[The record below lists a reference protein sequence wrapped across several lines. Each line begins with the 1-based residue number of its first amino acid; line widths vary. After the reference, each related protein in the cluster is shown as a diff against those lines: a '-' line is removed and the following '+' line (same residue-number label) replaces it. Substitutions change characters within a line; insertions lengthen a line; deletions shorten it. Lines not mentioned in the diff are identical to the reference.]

1 MIEVMNIPVTQI
13 CPSPRNPRKTFDESA
28 IEELAKN
35 IEKQG
40 LLQPI
45 TVRLKSKGYEEID
58 EDTAEVVIIEPQYE
72 IVCGERRF
80 RAYKKIGSRLNGYNE
95 IPCIIRDMS
104 DDEAFEAMITENLQ
118 RQDVDPVEEALA
130 FSLLAENGKSVDD
143 IAAKFGKSNRF
154 VLDRIKLNALIPE
167 LKELIKSDD
176 LPLSGAM
183 ILSKLSEKDQKGYYK
198 NYHKGSSVNE
208 IKRFVDN
215 KFGIITS
222 CQFFNEDGFSSSYPK
237 CADCVNNTANYSC
250 LFYEMKGKEQKCAN
264 PECLRKKESDYIF
277 YKIMQQADILVK
289 DGETLDFGK
298 SVVIYSAPEPYWND
312 ELKKKSNE
320 FLKRVKNAGFAVV
333 DPHDV
338 FDSECF
344 YKENDERITKMLSGN
359 KIYRCISFNNGY
371 GKSYYSVKFY
381 YVKKHTA
388 TGTCAAVDVRSAEID
403 KIKSQM
409 KRNKEIAVENAAKT
423 MREWAQNKKSYPAK
437 SSELSLNERVVFD
450 VMVLRGCSSEYL
462 ESIGIKKH
470 DVNDKGWIEYVKN
483 NQSERMHWYR
493 EFIRENLTSNDVN
506 SYDYMRRCQIMIFS
520 EQYPD
525 EFSKMNKKILD
536 SYSKKET
543 SLKGKLD
550 ELEKA

>member
-13 CPSPRNPRKTFDESA
+13 SPSPRNPRKTFDESA

-45 TVRLKSKGYEEID
+45 TVRLKSKGYDEID
-58 EDTAEVVIIEPQYE
+58 EDTAEVISIEPQYE

-80 RAYKKIGSRLNGYNE
+80 RAYKKIGSRLNGYHE

-154 VLDRIKLNALIPE
+154 VLDRIKLNGLIPE
-167 LKELIKSDD
+167 LKALIKSDD

-183 ILSKLSEKDQKGYYK
+183 ILSKLGEKDQKGYYDS
-198 NYHKGSSVNE
+198 YPYGSSVNE
-208 IKRFVDN
+208 IKRFVDH

-222 CQFFNEDGFSSSYPK
+222 CQFIDEDGFSSSYPK
-237 CADCVNNTANYSC
+237 CADCGNNTANYSC
-250 LFYEMKGKEQKCAN
+250 LFYEMKGKEQKCTN

-277 YKIMQQADILVK
+277 YKIMQESGSFVK
-289 DGETLDFGK
+289 EGDSLDFGK
-298 SVVIYSAPEPYWND
+298 SVVIFNSPEPYWND
-312 ELKKKSNE
+312 ELKRKNNE
-320 FLKRVKNAGFAVV
+320 FLQRIRDAGFAVV
-333 DPHDV
+333 EPHEV
-338 FDSECF
+338 FDTECF
-344 YKENDERITKMLSGN
+344 YKEDDERVARMLSEN

-371 GKSYYSVKFY
+371 GKLYYSVKFY

-388 TGTCAAVDVRSAEID
+388 TSTCAVVDVKSAEID
-403 KIKSQM
+403 KIKLQM
-409 KRNKEIAVENAAKT
+409 QRNKEIAVENAAKT
-423 MREWAQNKKSYPAK
+423 MREWAQSKKSYPTK
-437 SSELSLNERVVFD
+437 SSELSLNEMLVFD
-450 VMVLRGCSSEYL
+450 VMVLRGCSSDYL
-462 ESIGIKKH
+462 ESIGIKKY
-470 DVNDKGWIEYVKN
+470 DAKDKSWIDYVKN

-506 SYDYMRRCQIMIFS
+506 FYDYMRRCQIMIFS

-536 SYSKKET
+536 SYSKKES

>member
-80 RAYKKIGSRLNGYNE
+80 RAYKKIGSRHNGYNE

-215 KFGIITS
+215 IFGIITS

-250 LFYEMKGKEQKCAN
+250 LFYEMKGKEQKCTN

-344 YKENDERITKMLSGN
+344 YKENDERITKMLSEN

-371 GKSYYSVKFY
+371 GKPYYSVKFY

-423 MREWAQNKKSYPAK
+423 MREWAQSKKSYPAK

-506 SYDYMRRCQIMIFS
+506 FYDYMRRCQIMIFS

>member
-1 MIEVMNIPVTQI
+1 
-13 CPSPRNPRKTFDESA
+13 
-28 IEELAKN
+28 
-35 IEKQG
+35 
-40 LLQPI
+40 
-45 TVRLKSKGYEEID
+45 
-58 EDTAEVVIIEPQYE
+58 
-72 IVCGERRF
+72 
-80 RAYKKIGSRLNGYNE
+80 
-95 IPCIIRDMS
+95 MS

-222 CQFFNEDGFSSSYPK
+222 CQFFNEDGFSSYPK

-250 LFYEMKGKEQKCAN
+250 LFYEMKGKEQKCTN

-344 YKENDERITKMLSGN
+344 YKENDERITKMLSEN

-371 GKSYYSVKFY
+371 GKPYYSVKFY

-506 SYDYMRRCQIMIFS
+506 FYDYMRRCQIMIFS

>member
-250 LFYEMKGKEQKCAN
+250 LFYEMKGKEQKCTN

-344 YKENDERITKMLSGN
+344 YKENDERITKMLSEN

-371 GKSYYSVKFY
+371 GKTYYSVKFY

-506 SYDYMRRCQIMIFS
+506 FYDYMRRCQIMIFS